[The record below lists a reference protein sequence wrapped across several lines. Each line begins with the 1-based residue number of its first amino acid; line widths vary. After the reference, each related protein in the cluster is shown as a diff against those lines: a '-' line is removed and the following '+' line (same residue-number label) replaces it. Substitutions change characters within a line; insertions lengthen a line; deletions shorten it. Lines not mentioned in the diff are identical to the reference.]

1 VKQFMKKPFPST
13 RPHQPATKDQQ
24 GPARPLATDEMP
36 TVEQPA
42 LSDQRTHK
50 THSFPP
56 SYIQSP
62 DQPTPATIAN
72 QAFTHTVSSAN
83 VVNKHTRRSTRRIPR
98 WARGLLIVLTVLV
111 VLSGGAFAY
120 YEFTYASSIN
130 DITGQTAI
138 RKNTV
143 AQTDPLTGR
152 TNILLLGSDTDGK
165 GNDPTLG
172 QPLAQTIIILTI
184 DPKTNY
190 VGMLSI
196 PRDMQVTDNAYSYLY
211 PGGKIDE
218 VFQAAWQGQTTALK
232 ARAAAGHIM
241 DVIQSNYGI
250 SIDHYAWVGLQGF
263 VKVIDEL
270 GGVNIDV
277 THPITD
283 DDYPDDTGT
292 ASSNA
297 YGYRRLYLPP
307 GPQHLDGQTALE
319 YVRTRHADLGGDF
332 GRTERQ
338 QQVLS
343 QIKEEATQ
351 SNAIAK
357 APQILKD
364 LDGYLMT
371 DLTLNQLASLA
382 QIAQNV
388 DINKIDRLSL
398 TPPTYAQQI
407 ANGRG
412 NYAPLCP
419 AIEAKVQQMF
429 ATQPN
434 CIPQQQIGAISPS
447 PSPSSATLAQA
458 GTVNGA
464 QASAGDR
471 PIAAGDIQNILKLLL
486 LTTSGSFSAM

>member
-1 VKQFMKKPFPST
+1 MKQFMKKPFSST
-13 RPHQPATKDQQ
+13 RLHQPVTKDQQ
-24 GPARPLATDEMP
+24 EPARPLAIDEIQ

-42 LSDQRTHK
+42 LSDQRTYK
-50 THSFPP
+50 T
-56 SYIQSP
+56 
-62 DQPTPATIAN
+62 
-72 QAFTHTVSSAN
+72 
-83 VVNKHTRRSTRRIPR
+83 HTRRSTRRIPR
-98 WARGLLIVLTVLV
+98 WARGLLIVLTVLL

-120 YEFTYASSIN
+120 YEFTYASTIN

-138 RKNTV
+138 RKNTLP
-143 AQTDPLTGR
+143 QTDPLTGR
-152 TNILLLGSDTDGK
+152 TNIVLLGSDTDGK
-165 GNDPTLG
+165 GNDPTHG

-184 DPKTNY
+184 DPKTDY

-218 VFQAAWQGQTTALK
+218 VFQSAWQGQTTALK
-232 ARAAAGHIM
+232 ARSAAGHIM

-250 SIDHYAWVGLQGF
+250 RIDHYAWVGLQGF

-270 GGVNIDV
+270 GGVDIDV

-283 DDYPDDTGT
+283 DNYPDDTGT
-292 ASSNA
+292 AAGSNA

-332 GRTERQ
+332 GRTARQ

-382 QIAQNV
+382 QVAQSV
-388 DINKIDRLSL
+388 DINKIDRLSF
-398 TPPTYAQQI
+398 TPPTYAQEI
-407 ANGRG
+407 TNGRG
-412 NYAPLCP
+412 NFAPLCP
-419 AIEAKVQQMF
+419 AIEAKIQQMF
-429 ATQPN
+429 AAQPN
-434 CIPQQQIGAISPS
+434 CIPQQQYGALSPS
-447 PSPSSATLAQA
+447 PSPSARATL
-458 GTVNGA
+458 T
-464 QASAGDR
+464 QASMLNSTQTSASDR
-471 PIAAGDIQNILKLLL
+471 PIAAGDIPNILKLLL
-486 LTTSGSFSAM
+486 LTTSGSFNAM